1 MLTNYFA
8 IERRLDF
15 LSEEDRQRT
24 MDVIKEELGYKEVR
38 MPAKYYKLT
47 DLLNREDACCIHGT
61 ENWKQAVEYSTDILI
76 KHGKINSSY
85 CQNIIQG
92 IEMQGFYSVT
102 DNAFALL
109 HGNETAGVNISCM
122 SLIISEEPVWFG
134 EKQVNIIFC
143 LASRDKKEHVP
154 AIIRLMRMVAATG
167 FIEELKKCTTTDQA
181 WNVIETCEKEVESCY
196 QL

>member
-1 MLTNYFA
+1 
-8 IERRLDF
+8 
-15 LSEEDRQRT
+15 

-47 DLLNREDACCIHGT
+47 DLLAKEDVCCIKRA
-61 ENWKQAVEYSTDILI
+61 ESWQEAVQQCTGILI
-76 KHGKINSSY
+76 ENGKIQESY
-85 CQNIIQG
+85 YQNIIRG
-92 IEMQGFYSVT
+92 IEVQGFYSVT

-109 HGNETAGVNISCM
+109 HGNETAGVNVSCM
-122 SLIISEEPVWFG
+122 SLVISEEPVWFG
-134 EKQVNIIFC
+134 EKKVNILFC

-167 FIEELKKCTTTDQA
+167 FIEKLKKCTTTGQA
-181 WNVIETCEKEVESCY
+181 CDVIEECEKEVESCY